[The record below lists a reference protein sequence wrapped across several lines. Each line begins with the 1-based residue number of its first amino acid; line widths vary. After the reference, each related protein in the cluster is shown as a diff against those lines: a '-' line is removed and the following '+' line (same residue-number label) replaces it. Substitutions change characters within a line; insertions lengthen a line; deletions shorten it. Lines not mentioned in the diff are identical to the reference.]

1 MIWVSFWK
9 PSSRQWWIRDSTL
22 WCSKQKKKLCLI
34 FAIKRVKFPLI
45 PAKSSVKQSL
55 QPTSLLA
62 ASHTRN
68 RAQREGG
75 DTDMFSPSW
84 ILGWSWK
91 VITLGRTPTREKK
104 SATHAGGRLH
114 LKGGPPSPKQIAT
127 FSHISV
133 TPLGS
138 VHIRA
143 GINKQTI
150 ESRSQN
156 FHSSSQRMECQ
167 VERYHGCCIISAR
180 FLLSLSTAL
189 LFSLL
194 ANLFL
199 LAVFLLLFFF

>member
-1 MIWVSFWK
+1 M
-9 PSSRQWWIRDSTL
+9 
-22 WCSKQKKKLCLI
+22 
-34 FAIKRVKFPLI
+34 
-45 PAKSSVKQSL
+45 
-55 QPTSLLA
+55 
-62 ASHTRN
+62 
-68 RAQREGG
+68 
-75 DTDMFSPSW
+75 
-84 ILGWSWK
+84 
-91 VITLGRTPTREKK
+91 
-104 SATHAGGRLH
+104 
-114 LKGGPPSPKQIAT
+114 KGGPPSPKQIAT

-199 LAVFLLLFFF
+199 LAVFLLFFFFLIDNIIPTLGLPVASPSVTCVRQEESNYCILALRSACLLISPSCYSIASSSNAAPFFAPIQWPPEEEANLLIMSKP